1 MREKKQKSRIKKKI
15 KNLFNVI
22 FKYVTSVYAI
32 LAVTFVLTSLLFF
45 PSRGLIYNLHVGDVS
60 PQTIRAEED
69 LLIED
74 KAATQ
79 LRIDEARKNVTPVF
93 DFNPSV
99 YLELSRNV
107 RNSFSMGR
115 NALPKLTTK
124 QSIKKFETTFF
135 KTMGIEADHSIFER
149 LMGVRFSPEIEEAIV
164 SICMQLK
171 DKPIVSTKEGIGSA
185 SKVITVK
192 DLRTGKQKQMKTSS
206 ILDVERVKFEI
217 YEDII
222 SSKQSYAYQFLIW
235 DIAKKLIRPNLFY
248 NSAETERR
256 KDEAAAK
263 VDKAFIQV
271 KKGQVI
277 VREGDIITPA
287 DYAKLTAMNML
298 ERKKDIIF
306 DYARITLLLA
316 VFGFFSY
323 LIMRHMGKRY
333 LKDEN
338 HVRLFLVT
346 FLLSVVVVKVY
357 EYLASNISYSSALLS
372 KISILYAT
380 PFAFGAAIIALTTS
394 FELSLIFAFLLSAC
408 VFLLPDKA
416 VNMQIALYVFLGSTG
431 GSLCISKCKE
441 RAGIIKTGTNI
452 SLINVILILLFSMHE
467 GFFSVH
473 TLISCVFGIISG
485 ITVILIVSGILPVY
499 EWLFGISTNI
509 KLMELGNLNHPLL
522 RELALKAPGTYQ
534 HSIAMSSLAESA
546 AQAIGADSVLAK
558 VGAYYHDIGKMS
570 KPLYFIENQMSG
582 VNKHNKLSPSMSA
595 LILIDHVKEGIL
607 LANKYRLGR
616 RIKDII
622 QQHHGTTLIKYFYN
636 KAKEQKMDV
645 KEEEFRYKGPKPQ
658 TREAGIIMIADQIE
672 AISRTLTDPS
682 ISHIKQV
689 VKKTITDIFLD
700 GQLDECD
707 LTLADLNKISD
718 AFVKVLS
725 GMFHYRVDYPE
736 AAGENGS
743 NTKQGKNQ

>member
-164 SICMQLK
+164 
-171 DKPIVSTKEGIGSA
+171 
-185 SKVITVK
+185 
-192 DLRTGKQKQMKTSS
+192 
-206 ILDVERVKFEI
+206 
-217 YEDII
+217 
-222 SSKQSYAYQFLIW
+222 
-235 DIAKKLIRPNLFY
+235 
-248 NSAETERR
+248 
-256 KDEAAAK
+256 
-263 VDKAFIQV
+263 
-271 KKGQVI
+271 I

-394 FELSLIFAFLLSAC
+394 FELSLIFAFL
-408 VFLLPDKA
+408 DKA

-467 GFFSVH
+467 GFFSTH

-700 GQLDECD
+700 GQDNVFCRLLGDIVISWDRAKKDAREIKIP
-707 LTLADLNKISD
+707 LKEELATLLIHG
-718 AFVKVLS
+718 FLHLM
-725 GMFHYRVDYPE
+725 GYRDDSE
-736 AAGENGS
+736 ENFCKMKK
-743 NTKQGKNQ
+743 KQEELLFLLKKKGYV